1 MGIRDKILLINPPVY
16 DFASFDFW
24 LKPLGL
30 MYISS
35 LLKNGGKEIAYFDV
49 MDRFHPLAP
58 FSKSDKWG
66 RGKFFSDVVE
76 KPEPLKDIPRKY
88 KRYGIPK
95 LYLEKIIAETHWDYI
110 LLTTTMTYWYYG
122 AMEVLNFI
130 RKYRKS
136 ANVIIGGVYASL
148 LPEHAK
154 ALGFDE
160 VITYKNLNR
169 VSEIFGISIP
179 PSFQDFPLPD
189 YEPYKNH
196 PYAPILTGLGCPF
209 RCTYCATHYL
219 HPEIQQ
225 KSVETVISEI
235 LGIAK
240 MGFKNIVFYD
250 DALLFPQ
257 DRAKEIFEGIIKRNL
272 SVNFHTPNGLGVRFI
287 DLEMAKLLK
296 QAGFR
301 NLYLSLENINE
312 KFQYE
317 TGGKLTTEEFLSAVK
332 NLYRAGFEP
341 KNLNAYILCGIPGL
355 DKKDVLETIKFA
367 HSLGIR
373 VMLSEYSPIPHT
385 PLFKQLNLDGIDPL
399 WHNNTIFPY
408 YSGNIEEIQ
417 RLKDFAKAL
426 NRER

>member
-1 MGIRDKILLINPPVY
+1 MGMKDKILLINPPVY

-35 LLKNGGKEIAYFDV
+35 LLKKGGKEVAYFDV
-49 MDRFHPLAP
+49 MDRFHPSAYP
-58 FSKSDKWG
+58 SKSDKWG
-66 RGKFFSDVVE
+66 RGKFFSQIVE
-76 KPEPLKDIPRKY
+76 KPESFKNIPRKY

-95 LYLEKIIAETHWDYI
+95 IYIERIIAETNWNYI
-110 LLTTTMTYWYYG
+110 LLTTTMTYWYPG
-122 AMEVLNFI
+122 AVEVLNII

-136 ANVIIGGVYASL
+136 ATIIIGGIYASL

-154 ALGFDE
+154 KLGFNE
-160 VITYKNLNR
+160 VITNENLDKL
-169 VSEIFGISIP
+169 SEILDIFIP
-179 PSFQDFPLPD
+179 KSFQDFPLPD
-189 YEPYKNH
+189 YEPYRNQ
-196 PYAPILTGLGCPF
+196 PYAPILTSLGCPF

-225 KSVETVISEI
+225 KPVEIVVEEI
-235 LGIAK
+235 RDIAK

-257 DRAKEIFEGIIKRNL
+257 DRVKEMFEGIIRSNL
-272 SVNFHTPNGLGVRFI
+272 NVNFHTPNGLGVRFI

-296 QAGFR
+296 RAGFV

-312 KFQYE
+312 KFQRE
-317 TGGKLTTEEFLSAVK
+317 TGGKLTTDEFLSAVK

-341 KNLNAYILCGIPGL
+341 KNLNAYILCGIPGVS
-355 DKKDVLETIKFA
+355 KEDVTETMKFA

-373 VMLSEYSPIPHT
+373 IMLSEYSPIPHT
-385 PLFKQLNLDGIDPL
+385 PMFNQLNLDGIDPL

-408 YSGNIEEIQ
+408 HYGNVEEIQ
-417 RLKDFAKAL
+417 RLKDFAKTL
-426 NRER
+426 NKEL

>member
-1 MGIRDKILLINPPVY
+1 MGMKDKILLINPPIY

-35 LLKNGGKEIAYFDV
+35 LLKQGGKEVVYFDN
-49 MDRFHPLAP
+49 MDRFHPLSP
-58 FSKSDKWG
+58 SSKSDKWG
-66 RGKFFSDVVE
+66 RGKFFSQVVE
-76 KPEPLKDIPRKY
+76 KPEPFKKIPRKY

-95 LYLEKIIAETHWDYI
+95 IHLEKIISETYWDYI
-110 LLTTTMTYWYYG
+110 LLTTTMTYWYPG
-122 AMEVLNFI
+122 AVEVLNI
-130 RKYRKS
+130 VKKNRKS
-136 ANVIIGGVYASL
+136 TRVIIGGIYASL

-154 ALGFDE
+154 TLGFDE
-160 VITYKNLNR
+160 VITYKNLDR
-169 VSEIFGISIP
+169 LSEIFGISIP
-179 PSFQDFPLPD
+179 ASFQDFPLPD
-189 YEPYKNH
+189 YGPYRDH

-235 LGIAK
+235 LDVVK
-240 MGFKNIVFYD
+240 MGFKNLVFYD

-257 DRAKEIFEGIIKRNL
+257 NRAKQIFEGIIKNRL

-296 QAGFR
+296 RAGFV
-301 NLYLSLENINE
+301 NLYLSLENINTR
-312 KFQYE
+312 FQQE
-317 TGGKLTTEEFLSAVK
+317 TGGKLTTAEFLSAVK
-332 NLYRAGFEP
+332 NLYKAGFEP
-341 KNLNAYILCGIPGL
+341 ENLNAYILCGIQGTT
-355 DKKDVLETIKFA
+355 DEDVIETMKFA
-367 HSLGIR
+367 HSLGIK

-385 PLFKQLNLDGIDPL
+385 QMFEQLHLEGVDPL

-408 YSGNIEEIQ
+408 YSGNMEAIQ
-417 RLKDFAKAL
+417 RLKNFARTL
-426 NRER
+426 NGEL